1 MLANPAWHTV
11 FETLGYTG
19 GYALYRWTRAE
30 RGDFLSTEQRWVTI
44 AAAAIGAL
52 AGSRL
57 LAILEQAP
65 LRGFH
70 WIDVFA
76 GAGGKTIVGGL
87 LGGWLAVE
95 LAKLLL
101 GIWRRT
107 GDLYAAP
114 ICVGVAIGRIGC
126 FLAGLAD
133 DTYGTPT
140 SLPWGVDFGD
150 GVRRHPTQLYEM
162 IFLLGLGFLLW
173 RWNARPHPRGR
184 VFRVFLASYLTWR
197 FLVDFLKPEPVWMG
211 LGVIQW
217 ACLAGLAAVAVGEIG
232 EGERSSGHIV

>member
-11 FETLGYTG
+11 FETLGYTA

-30 RGDFLSTEQRWVTI
+30 RGDFLSPEQRWATM

-52 AGSRL
+52 AGSRI

-70 WIDVFA
+70 WSEVFA
-76 GAGGKTIVGGL
+76 AAGGKTIVGGL

-95 LAKLLL
+95 LAKLAL
-101 GIWRRT
+101 GIRGRT
-107 GDLYAAP
+107 GDLYAVP
-114 ICVGVAIGRIGC
+114 ICIGVAIGRIGC

-140 SLPWGVDFGD
+140 TLPWGVDFGD

-162 IFLLGLGFLLW
+162 IFLLGLAFVLW
-173 RWNARPHPRGR
+173 RWNARPHKQGQ
-184 VFRVFLASYLTWR
+184 VFRVFMAGYLSWR
-197 FLVDFLKPEPVWMG
+197 LMVDFLKPEPLWMG

-217 ACLAGLAAVAVGEIG
+217 ACLAGIAAVAVGA
-232 EGERSSGHIV
+232 RPNA